1 MNSVKISVIMGVY
14 NEEEIWVRE
23 SIESILNQT
32 YKNLEFVIILD
43 NPENKK
49 LKSVIEEYSKNDDR
63 IKFYVNEKNLGL
75 IDTLNKAISL
85 SSGEYIARMDSD
97 DIAINTRLEEQM
109 NFIINNPEYELIGTK
124 VQYIDDIG
132 NEILLEDNRVC
143 SYEDIKKYLKYDNPF
158 AHPTIIYKTDTV
170 KELGGYDKAL
180 YAEDYE
186 LIMKFVVNGKKVCNL
201 DKKLL
206 KYRLRDT
213 GISISKKDYQVT
225 TTQFLQKTYKKH
237 LKDNTLYNLNS
248 KELDRLLLK
257 DDSSWNKKVYELHKK
272 ALDLGKNN
280 NKVSKG
286 FYVLLISII
295 SPKYFTWYKNKVA
308 VKILFK

>member
-1 MNSVKISVIMGVY
+1 MESIKVSVIMGVY

-32 YKNLEFVIILD
+32 YKNLEFIIILD

-49 LKSVIEEYSKNDDR
+49 LKSVIEEYSKNDNR
-63 IKFYVNEKNLGL
+63 IKFYVNDKNLGL
-75 IDTLNKAISL
+75 IDTLNKAIRL

-97 DIAINTRLEEQM
+97 DIAVNTRLEEQM
-109 NFIINNPEYELIGTK
+109 NFIINNLECELVGSK
-124 VQYIDDIG
+124 VQYIDEFG
-132 NEILLEDNRVC
+132 NEIHLEDNRVC

-158 AHPTIIYKTDTV
+158 AHPTIIYKTNTV

-201 DKKLL
+201 DKRLL

-237 LKDNTLYNLNS
+237 LKDNTLYSLNS
-248 KELDRLLLK
+248 KELDRLLLE
-257 DDSSWNKKVYELHKK
+257 DDSSWNKKIYELHKK

-280 NKVSKG
+280 NKLSKG

-308 VKILFK
+308 VKMLFK

>member
-1 MNSVKISVIMGVY
+1 MDLVKVSVIMGVY

-23 SIESILNQT
+23 SIDSILNQT
-32 YKNLEFVIILD
+32 YKDLEFIIILD
-43 NPENKK
+43 NPKNKNLK
-49 LKSVIEEYSKNDDR
+49 LLIEEYSKNDNR

-75 IDTLNKAISL
+75 INTLNKAIGL
-85 SSGEYIARMDSD
+85 SSGKYIARMDSD
-97 DIAINTRLEEQM
+97 DIAISTRLEEQM
-109 NFIINNPEYELIGTK
+109 NFIINNPEYELIGSK
-124 VQYIDDIG
+124 VQYIDEVG
-132 NEILLEDNRVC
+132 KEIHLEDNRVC

-158 AHPTIIYKTDTV
+158 AHPTIIYKTDIV

-186 LIMKFVVNGKKVCNL
+186 LIIKFVVNGKKVCNL

-206 KYRLRDT
+206 KYRLREN

-237 LKDNTLYNLNS
+237 LKDNTLYNLNLD
-248 KELDRLLLK
+248 ELNRLLLK
-257 DDSSWNKKVYELHKK
+257 DDSSWNKKIYELHKK
-272 ALDLGKNN
+272 ALVLGKSK
-280 NKVSKG
+280 NKISKG

-295 SPKYFTWYKNKVA
+295 SPKYLTWYKNKVA
-308 VKILFK
+308 VKTLFK